1 MFEFYQMPIPGIL
14 KPKIEVSLVSALA
27 SLVSTTSRFCW
38 NHSSS
43 YLCFV
48 ASHLTSLS
56 LPSGSGPFRSWS
68 LQVLIISGLGPFRPW
83 SLLVLVPSGPGP
95 FRSWSLQLL
104 VPSGPSPRRS
114 WTPGPFRAQRASS
127 SGPPRGSDRGSRT
140 PRENRISAPILQTP
154 ENTAGA
160 TVAQLQL
167 GLTDHCLLG

>member
-1 MFEFYQMPIPGIL
+1 MVSMIFKIKHYFSMFEFYQMPIPGIL

-56 LPSGSGPFRSWS
+56 LPSGS
-68 LQVLIISGLGPFRPW
+68 
-83 SLLVLVPSGPGP
+83 GP